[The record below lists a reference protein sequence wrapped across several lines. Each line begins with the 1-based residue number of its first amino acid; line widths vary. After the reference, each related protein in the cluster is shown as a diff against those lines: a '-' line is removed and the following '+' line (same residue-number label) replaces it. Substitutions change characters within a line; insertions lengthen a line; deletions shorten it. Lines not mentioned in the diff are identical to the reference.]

1 MANVKP
7 EGIWPCTVISGK
19 SIEDDKGRALAQ
31 ITVRI
36 DEGPSTGVR
45 CTYEDEQTGKSALY
59 TARSMKAVGWRGED
73 PDTLEA
79 DAEAWIKA
87 TGGRTTV
94 EIKHLEIKRG
104 SKAGQI
110 WDKASSI
117 GRTDARQGRAQS
129 AATKEDAKRALREA
143 MAADTSAPADYGAG
157 GGYGTPSGPGG
168 DDIPF

>member
-1 MANVKP
+1 MATLKP

-36 DEGPSTGVR
+36 DEGPATDVR

-79 DAEAWIKA
+79 DIVAWIKA
-87 TGGRTTV
+87 TGGKTTV

-117 GRTDARQGRAQS
+117 GRTDARQGKPQS

-143 MAADTSAPADYGAG
+143 MAADTLASTYDDAGA
-157 GGYGTPSGPGG
+157 GYGTPSGAV
-168 DDIPF
+168 DDVPF